1 MEPADKQT
9 SPFWWFSLRLYG
21 ERDFAGACLALQ
33 DRHGVD
39 VNVLL
44 FLLWAAQNGRRIEE
58 EGVGAILAAVD
69 AWHRSVVAPLRTAR
83 RYLRTPPADV
93 QAGPA
98 AALRQRI
105 QEAELEAE
113 RLQQEM
119 LYRLFPME
127 RRSQPEPFRD
137 AFASVNLKSYAAVLG
152 TEFPAP
158 LIDALLKVFLEYS
171 RAETNQSPGS

>member
-1 MEPADKQT
+1 MEPAGKQA
-9 SPFWWFSLRLYG
+9 SPFWWFSLKLYA

-44 FLLWAAQNGRRIEE
+44 FLLWAAQHGRRIEE
-58 EGVGAILAAVD
+58 DGVRAIMAAVD
-69 AWHRSVVAPLRTAR
+69 SWHHSVVVPLRTAR
-83 RYLRTPPADV
+83 RFLRTPPADIPP
-93 QAGPA
+93 GPA
-98 AALRQRI
+98 ASLRQRI

-119 LYRLFPME
+119 LYKLFPIE

-137 AFASVNLKSYAAVLG
+137 AFASVNLKTYAAVLG

-158 LIDALLKVFLEYS
+158 LSDALLKVFLEYS
-171 RAETNQSPGS
+171 RAEADQAPDS

>member
-1 MEPADKQT
+1 MEPADKQN
-9 SPFWWFSLRLYG
+9 SPFWWFSLKLYA

-44 FLLWAAQNGRRIEE
+44 FMLWAAQHGRRIEE
-58 EGVGAILAAVD
+58 DGVRAIVAAVEG
-69 AWHRSVVAPLRTAR
+69 WRQSVVAPLRTAR
-83 RYLRTPPADV
+83 RFLRTPPADV
-93 QAGPA
+93 QASAA

-119 LYRLFPME
+119 LYRLFPIE
-127 RRSQPEPFRD
+127 PRTQPEPFRD
-137 AFASVNLKSYAAVLG
+137 AFASVNLKSYASILG

-158 LIDALLKVFLEYS
+158 LSDALLKVFLEYS
-171 RAETNQSPGS
+171 RTGTDQAPGS